1 VPMRPRTL
9 PAHDMNNGKPFLRK
23 LNLRFAPEHLAVE
36 IRRVML
42 LMLLILE
49 VTLAAPAMAQSASLA
64 DSGGPS
70 NNAVLPASPT
80 YPPVDLTYTRPTEK
94 AKLENYF
101 FDAYGPYPIIGAGFA
116 AGLNQAYNNPPEWG
130 QGAQGYGKRFGSNLA
145 IAAVATTT
153 RYGLAEAFR
162 EDTIYYNCECKG
174 LMPRLKHALIS
185 TLVARRGS
193 DGHSVFSVPALV
205 APYAGTMTAVYGWY
219 PSRFDYKDGF
229 RMGNY
234 ALLGYAAG
242 NIGLEF
248 LYGGPH
254 SLLSR
259 MHLKGLHA
267 APTPGPNP

>member
-1 VPMRPRTL
+1 MNTENLMNMRRSML
-9 PAHDMNNGKPFLRK
+9 VLLAIAGL
-23 LNLRFAPEHLAVE
+23 ASLAV
-36 IRRVML
+36 
-42 LMLLILE
+42 
-49 VTLAAPAMAQSASLA
+49 PAKAQSASLA
-64 DSGGPS
+64 DSGDSSS
-70 NNAVLPASPT
+70 NAALPASPT
-80 YPPVDLTYTRPTEK
+80 QPSPDVIYTRPSEK
-94 AKLENYF
+94 TKLQNYF
-101 FDAYGPYPIIGAGFA
+101 FDAYGPYPILGAGFA
-116 AGLNQAYNNPPEWG
+116 AGLNQVYNNPPEWG

-174 LMPRLKHALIS
+174 LIPRLKHALIS
-185 TLVARRGS
+185 TLVARRGD
-193 DGHSVFSVPALV
+193 DGHSVFSLPALV

-254 SLLSR
+254 SPLSR
-259 MHLKGLHA
+259 MHLKGLHETPA
-267 APTPGPNP
+267 PGPNP